1 VARLHTLPRMVDFT
15 PLGARFRGE
24 LLSAADGARYD
35 TARAAFNA
43 AFDRRPLV
51 IARATGAADVVAAVT
66 FARESCLPLA
76 VRGGGHSVAGFST
89 IDGGLLLDL
98 GPMKGVRVDPAAR
111 RVRAQPGLTWG
122 ELDRE
127 TQAFGLATTGG
138 RVSSTGIAG
147 FILGSG
153 SGWLE
158 RLHGLACDNLL
169 AADVVTADGRLL
181 TTSADENA
189 ELFWGLKGGGGNFG
203 VVTEFE
209 LALHPVGPIVL
220 GGMLLFARADAASVC
235 RAYRELMRDA
245 PPELGGGLVFLV
257 APPAPFVPQALRLA
271 PALGVVVA
279 WFGDHA
285 RGQALLAPLRRSVA
299 PAADLVQ
306 PMPYCALQ
314 SLVDA
319 GNPPGRRQYWRSDN
333 LRALDDDTIDTIVA
347 CANRATSPFSNMII
361 QPGGHAIAAV
371 PDDATPL
378 GGRAT
383 LWQVHCYGSWE
394 GGRDADHIAWVKD
407 AERALAPWAAGHVS
421 LNFVS
426 DTDGDRVRAAFG
438 DAKYRRLAALKRAF
452 DPDNLFRCN
461 QNIVPAPA

>member
-1 VARLHTLPRMVDFT
+1 MVDLA
-15 PLGARFRGE
+15 PLRASFRGE
-24 LLSAADGARYD
+24 LLTLADGARFD
-35 TARAAFNA
+35 AARAAFNA

-51 IARATGAADVVAAVT
+51 IARATGAADVISALG
-66 FARESCLPLA
+66 FARESRVPLA
-76 VRGGGHSVAGFST
+76 VRGGGHSVAGYST
-89 IDGGLLLDL
+89 IEDGLLLDL

-111 RVRAQPGLTWG
+111 RVRAEAGLTWG

-138 RVSSTGIAG
+138 RVTSTGIAG

-169 AADVVTADGRLL
+169 SADVVTADGRLL
-181 TTSADENA
+181 TASAGENA

-220 GGMLLFARADAASVC
+220 GGMLLFARADAAPVC
-235 RAYRELMRDA
+235 RAYRDLLRDA
-245 PPELGGGLVFLV
+245 PATFGGGLVFLV
-257 APPAPFVPQALRLA
+257 APPAPFVPEALRLQ
-271 PALGVVVA
+271 PALGVIVA
-279 WFGDHA
+279 WFGEPA
-285 RGQALLAPLRRSVA
+285 RGQAWLDRLRRVVA

-314 SLVDA
+314 SLVDT
-319 GNPPGRRQYWRSDN
+319 GNPFGRRQYWRSDN
-333 LRALDDDTIDTIVA
+333 LRALDDDTIEALVA
-347 CANRATSPFSNMII
+347 CANRATSPFSTVIL

-371 PDDATPL
+371 PEDATPL
-378 GGRAT
+378 GGRTAP
-383 LWQVHCYGSWE
+383 WQAHCYGSWE
-394 GGRDADHIAWVKD
+394 GGDDARHIAWVKD
-407 AERALAPWAAGHVS
+407 TERALAPWAAGHVS

-426 DTDGDRVRAAFG
+426 GADGGRVRAAFG
-438 DAKYRRLAALKRAF
+438 EAKYRRLAALKRAF
-452 DPDNLFRCN
+452 DPDNLFRSN
-461 QNIVPAPA
+461 QNILPAAS

>member
-1 VARLHTLPRMVDFT
+1 MIDLTNLR
-15 PLGARFRGE
+15 ARFRGE
-24 LLSAADGARYD
+24 LITAADGARFH

-43 AFDRRPLV
+43 AFDRRPAV
-51 IARATGAADVVAAVT
+51 IARATGAADVIAAIA
-66 FARESCLPLA
+66 FAREAGVPLA
-76 VRGGGHSVAGFST
+76 VRGGGHSVAGYST
-89 IDGGLLLDL
+89 IEGGLLLDL
-98 GPMKGVRVDPAAR
+98 GPMKGVRVDPVAR

-138 RVSSTGIAG
+138 RVTSTGIAG

-181 TTSADENA
+181 SASAVEHA

-209 LALHPVGPIVL
+209 LALHPVGPSVL
-220 GGMLLFARADAASVC
+220 GGMLLFAGADATRVC
-235 RAYRELMRDA
+235 RAYRELLGSA
-245 PPELGGGLVFLV
+245 PPELGGGLVFLT
-257 APPAPFVPQALRLA
+257 APPAPFVPDALRLE
-271 PALGVVVA
+271 PAVGVIVA
-279 WFGDHA
+279 WFGEPG
-285 RGQALLAPLRRSVA
+285 RGQALVDRLRRAVA

-333 LRALDDDTIDTIVA
+333 LRVLGDDTIDTVVG
-347 CANRATSPFSNMII
+347 CASRMTSPFSNII
-361 QPGGHAIAAV
+361 LQPGGHALAAV
-371 PDDATPL
+371 PDEATPL
-378 GGRAT
+378 GGRAAP
-383 LWQVHCYGSWE
+383 WQLHCYGNWE
-394 GGRDADHIAWVKD
+394 GADDARHIAWVRD
-407 AERALAPWAAGHVS
+407 TERALAPWAAGHVS
-421 LNFVS
+421 LNFIS
-426 DTDGDRVRAAFG
+426 DADGGRVRAAFG

-452 DPDNLFRCN
+452 DPENLFRCN
-461 QNIVPAPA
+461 QNIAPAPA

>member
-1 VARLHTLPRMVDFT
+1 MVDLT
-15 PLGARFRGE
+15 PLRAGFRGE
-24 LLSAADGARYD
+24 MLTPADGARFD
-35 TARAAFNA
+35 AARAAFNA

-51 IARATGAADVVAAVT
+51 IARATGAADVIAAVA
-66 FARESCLPLA
+66 FAREHRIALA
-76 VRGGGHSVAGFST
+76 VRGGGHSVAGYST
-89 IDGGLLLDL
+89 IEGGLLLDL
-98 GPMKGVRVDPAAR
+98 QPMKGVRVDPAAR
-111 RVRAQPGLTWG
+111 RVRAQAGLTWG

-138 RVSSTGIAG
+138 RVTSTGIAG

-169 AADVVTADGRLL
+169 SADVVTADGRLL
-181 TTSADENA
+181 TASASENA

-235 RAYRELMRDA
+235 RAYRDLLRDA
-245 PPELGGGLVFLV
+245 PAEFGGGLVFLV
-257 APPAPFVPQALRLA
+257 APPAPFVPEALRLQ
-271 PALGVVVA
+271 PALGVIVA
-279 WFGDHA
+279 WFGEPA
-285 RGQALLAPLRRSVA
+285 RGQAWLDRLRRVAA

-319 GNPPGRRQYWRSDN
+319 GNPFGRRQYWRSDN
-333 LRALDDDTIDTIVA
+333 LRALDDDTIDTLVA
-347 CANRATSPFSNMII
+347 CANRATSVFSTVIL
-361 QPGGHAIAAV
+361 QPGGHAVAAV

-378 GGRAT
+378 GGRTAP
-383 LWQVHCYGSWE
+383 WQAHCYGSWD
-394 GGRDADHIAWVKD
+394 GDDDARHIAWVKD
-407 AERALAPWAAGHVS
+407 TERALAPWAAGHVS

-426 DTDGDRVRAAFG
+426 DADGGRVRAAFG
-438 DAKYRRLAALKRAF
+438 DAKYRRLAALKRTF
-452 DPDNLFRCN
+452 DPDNLFRSN
-461 QNIVPAPA
+461 QNILPAAS

>member
-1 VARLHTLPRMVDFT
+1 MVDVT
-15 PLGARFRGE
+15 PLRARFRGE
-24 LLSAADGARYD
+24 LLTPADGAPYD
-35 TARAAFNA
+35 TARVGFNA
-43 AFDRRPLV
+43 AFDRRPAA
-51 IARATGAADVVAAVT
+51 IARATDAADVIAAVT
-66 FARESCLPLA
+66 FAREHRVPLA
-76 VRGGGHSVAGFST
+76 VRGGGHSVAGHST
-89 IDGGLLLDL
+89 IEGGLLLDL
-98 GPMKGVRVDPAAR
+98 GPMKGVRVDPATR
-111 RVRAQPGLTWG
+111 RVRAQAGLTWG

-169 AADVVTADGRLL
+169 SAEIVTADGRLL
-181 TTSADENA
+181 TASAAEHT

-220 GGMLLFARADAASVC
+220 GGLLLFARADAAAVC

-245 PPELGGGLVFLV
+245 PAELGGGIVLLV
-257 APPAPFVPQALRLA
+257 APPAPFVPEALRMK
-271 PALGVVVA
+271 PAVGVIVA
-279 WFGDHA
+279 WFGEHA
-285 RGQALLAPLRRSVA
+285 RGQALLGDLRRAVA

-319 GNPPGRRQYWRSDN
+319 GNPPGRRNYWRSDN
-333 LRALDDDTIDTIVA
+333 LRALDDDAIDTIVA
-347 CANRATSPFSNMII
+347 CANGATSAFSNII
-361 QPGGHAIAAV
+361 LQPGGHALAAV

-378 GGRAT
+378 GGRTAP
-383 LWQVHCYGSWE
+383 WQVHCYGSWE
-394 GGRDADHIAWVKD
+394 CGDDADHIAWVKH

-426 DTDGDRVRAAFG
+426 DADGGRVRAAFG
-438 DAKYRRLAALKRAF
+438 DAKYRRLSALKRVW

-461 QNIVPAPA
+461 QNIVPAPG

>member
-1 VARLHTLPRMVDFT
+1 MVDLT
-15 PLGARFRGE
+15 PLRTRFRGE
-24 LLSAADGARYD
+24 LLTASHGARFD
-35 TARAAFNA
+35 SARVAFNA
-43 AFDRRPLV
+43 AFDRRPAV
-51 IARATGAADVVAAVT
+51 IARATGAADVVAAVN
-66 FARESCLPLA
+66 FAREVRLPLA
-76 VRGGGHSVAGFST
+76 VRGGGHSVAGHST

-98 GPMKGVRVDPAAR
+98 GPMKGVRVDPLTR
-111 RVRAQPGLTWG
+111 RVRAQAGLTWG

-127 TQAFGLATTGG
+127 TQAYGLATTGG

-158 RLHGLACDNLL
+158 RMHGLACDNLL
-169 AADVVTADGRLL
+169 SAEVVTADGRLRVA
-181 TTSADENA
+181 SADEHP

-209 LALHPVGPIVL
+209 LAVHPVGPTVL
-220 GGMLLFARADAASVC
+220 GGMLLFARTDAASVC
-235 RAYRELMRDA
+235 RAYRDLLRDA
-245 PPELGGGLVFLV
+245 PAEFGGGLVFLV
-257 APPAPFVPQALRLA
+257 APPAPFVPEALRLE
-271 PALGVVVA
+271 PAVAVIVA
-279 WFGDHA
+279 WFGAHA
-285 RGQALLAPLRRSVA
+285 HGLSLLDGLRRAAA

-347 CANRATSPFSNMII
+347 CANRATSVFSNII
-361 QPGGHAIAAV
+361 LQPGGHAVASV

-378 GGRAT
+378 GGRDAP
-383 LWQVHCYGSWE
+383 WQAHCYGSWE
-394 GGRDADHIAWVKD
+394 GSDDAPHVAWVKET
-407 AERALAPWAAGHVS
+407 ERALAPWAAGHVS

-426 DTDGDRVRAAFG
+426 DADGGRVRAAFG
-438 DAKYRRLAALKRAF
+438 EPKYRRLAALKREF
-452 DPDNLFRCN
+452 DPDNLFRHN
-461 QNIVPAPA
+461 QNIVPAPP